1 MEETIKVGLFTEEIR
16 IPWREL
22 FSALILVIGV
32 IGLYKCAA
40 DMETG
45 LYATDMN
52 TQSAVISL
60 PVSDA
65 KVKPGRD
72 ILDLTDAVTWNL
84 PEIAKTEKEI
94 ALPVTEEV
102 TAQAADTDVIA
113 AAVLHVTGYANGG
126 LPEIVE
132 YTGDFSDFSSDDL
145 AVPSRLGKLFDGWY
159 EDEACTRPFSGVAE
173 GVQELRLYAGWREI
187 PDFVCNDEGYITKCT
202 GELVD
207 GILLLPIY
215 TECKGIISGALDGR
229 ESEVLE
235 ICIPNNI
242 TYIDPGVF
250 DGLENLVYIEVMS
263 GNPVYDSMFGSIY
276 DKNGNLI
283 FNPNE

>member
-40 DMETG
+40 DIETG

-65 KVKPGRD
+65 KAKPGRD

-113 AAVLHVTGYANGG
+113 SAVLHVTGYANGG

-159 EDEACTRPFSGVAE
+159 EDENVAALKNKYEKLINSGMSKGCAIDNMISKYPF
-173 GVQELRLYAGWREI
+173 
-187 PDFVCNDEGYITKCT
+187 
-202 GELVD
+202 
-207 GILLLPIY
+207 
-215 TECKGIISGALDGR
+215 
-229 ESEVLE
+229 
-235 ICIPNNI
+235 
-242 TYIDPGVF
+242 
-250 DGLENLVYIEVMS
+250 
-263 GNPVYDSMFGSIY
+263 
-276 DKNGNLI
+276 
-283 FNPNE
+283 FNPDSVRAVLD